1 MEICDSFEPFADCH
15 DLAFSSLKNV
25 ILLSSSAAR
34 LELLKNYGIN
44 VIVRPQNA
52 AEDNSRLG
60 NPRYIT
66 LKNAIAK
73 TNSFIKDND
82 LSKVCYP
89 IISADTVIS
98 LSNVPEMKKKST
110 KGLIGSYPIIGK
122 PQNKKDAFN
131 ILSYLIDN
139 KFHTVFTSMVLTFA
153 SNEGYVSIPETDT
166 AVVEFRDDITQ
177 KEIADYIDTN
187 EWEGAAGA
195 YRIQKTGKSLIKRIY
210 GDDTTVAGLSYKSLF
225 SAILKM
231 HKTLCS

>member
-66 LKNAIAK
+66 LKNAITK

-98 LSNVPEMKKKST
+98 LSNVPEIKKNP
-110 KGLIGSYPIIGK
+110 L
-122 PQNKKDAFN
+122 KD
-131 ILSYLIDN
+131 LSD
-139 KFHTVFTSMVLTFA
+139 
-153 SNEGYVSIPETDT
+153 
-166 AVVEFRDDITQ
+166 
-177 KEIADYIDTN
+177 
-187 EWEGAAGA
+187 
-195 YRIQKTGKSLIKRIY
+195 RIRL
-210 GDDTTVAGLSYKSLF
+210 
-225 SAILKM
+225 
-231 HKTLCS
+231 